1 MITRDQINKALEW
14 VSKKHGTLNSSASK
28 QGETNSYMPSWLQR
42 TRTKADF
49 IHNYSPNKVREMFKP
64 YNIQK
69 SLCGDEPTLA
79 DAVKFY
85 DEKSV
90 ETWLTT
96 HLNSL
101 CQYMGYANLANT
113 TQVESMADQF
123 LQKYP
128 FLRVTEVM
136 YYFECIKDGRYYEAT
151 IKLEPQAL
159 IKGVVKYLTDLNIM
173 KERWGNAFEDFTPEK
188 LKIVCIEI
196 LTDQGVDMASY
207 DINAMAMLFGMYYP
221 VSRQKYNAI
230 SEKVARLDNTWVLDL
245 KKAS

>member
-1 MITRDQINKALEW
+1 MITREQINKALEW
-14 VSKKHGTLNSSASK
+14 VSRKHGILSSSGNS
-28 QGETNSYMPSWLQR
+28 QGVTQNVWPIWRQR
-42 TRTKADF
+42 TRTGSDF
-49 IHNYSPNKVREMFKP
+49 IHNYAASKARAMFCAH
-64 YNIQK
+64 NIQK
-69 SLCGDEPTLA
+69 SLCGEEPTLA
-79 DAVKFY
+79 QAVEAY
-85 DEKSV
+85 THTNV
-90 ETWLTT
+90 ATWMTGQLT
-96 HLNSL
+96 NL
-101 CQYMGYANLANT
+101 CTYMGYSNMPNS
-113 TQVESMADQF
+113 TQTEAITDLF

-159 IKGVVKYLTDLNIM
+159 IKGVVKYMGDLNMM

-188 LKIVCIEI
+188 LKNVCIEI
-196 LTDQGVDMASY
+196 LTDKGVDMASY

-230 SEKVARLDNTWVLDL
+230 SEKVERLDNTWVLDL

>member
-1 MITRDQINKALEW
+1 MITREQINKALEW
-14 VSKKHGTLNSSASK
+14 VSRKHGILSSSGNS
-28 QGETNSYMPSWLQR
+28 QGVTQNVWPIWRQR
-42 TRTKADF
+42 TRTGSDF
-49 IHNYSPNKVREMFKP
+49 IHNYAASKARDMFSAH
-64 YNIQK
+64 NIQK
-69 SLCGDEPTLA
+69 SLCGEVPTLA
-79 DAVKFY
+79 QAVEAY
-85 DEKSV
+85 THTNV
-90 ETWLTT
+90 ATWMTGQLT
-96 HLNSL
+96 NL
-101 CQYMGYANLANT
+101 CTYMGYSNMPNS
-113 TQVESMADQF
+113 TQTEAITDLF

-159 IKGVVKYLTDLNIM
+159 IKGVVKYMGDLNMM

-188 LKIVCIEI
+188 LKNVCIEI

>member
-14 VSKKHGTLNSSASK
+14 VSRKHGIMSSSDNSQVA
-28 QGETNSYMPSWLQR
+28 TPSVWPIWRQR
-42 TRTKADF
+42 TRTGGEF
-49 IHNYSPNKVREMFKP
+49 IHNYSAFKAKEMFSP

-69 SLCGDEPTLA
+69 SLCGEVPTLA
-79 DAVKFY
+79 QALEAYKYKDFV
-85 DEKSV
+85 
-90 ETWLTT
+90 TWMTGQLT
-96 HLNSL
+96 NL
-101 CQYMGYANLANT
+101 CTYMGYANMPNSV
-113 TQVESMADQF
+113 QVEGIADQF

-159 IKGVVKYLTDLNIM
+159 IKGVVKYLGDLNVM

-188 LKIVCIEI
+188 LKNVCIEI

>member
-1 MITRDQINKALEW
+1 MITREQINKALEW
-14 VSKKHGTLNSSASK
+14 VSRKHGILSSSGNS
-28 QGETNSYMPSWLQR
+28 QGVIQNVWPIWRQR
-42 TRTKADF
+42 TRTGSDF
-49 IHNYSPNKVREMFKP
+49 IHNYAASKARAMFSAH
-64 YNIQK
+64 NIQK
-69 SLCGDEPTLA
+69 SLCGEEPTLA
-79 DAVKFY
+79 QAVEAY
-85 DEKSV
+85 TYINV
-90 ETWLTT
+90 ATWMTGQLT
-96 HLNSL
+96 NL
-101 CQYMGYANLANT
+101 CTYMGYANMPNSV
-113 TQVESMADQF
+113 QVEGIADLF

-159 IKGVVKYLTDLNIM
+159 IKGVTKYMGDLNIM

-188 LKIVCIEI
+188 LKNVCIEI

-230 SEKVARLDNTWVLDL
+230 SEKVARYDNTWVLDL